1 MMSALLLGGRMNV
14 TLQEVEVKALTL
26 ERLHALIGPERT
38 QAFEATAAKARAA
51 LRGRTVWNINSTAT
65 GGGVAEMLQILLAYA
80 RGAGITTRWLVIQGD
95 ARFFEITKRL
105 HNNLY
110 GTPGDGGPLGPAER
124 FDYDATLE
132 RNARDVLDL
141 VRPGDIVI
149 LHDPQPAGLAET
161 VRGAGAHLVWRC
173 HIGVDTPNEYS
184 DRGWAFLRPHL
195 EGADGYVFSCR
206 HFAPSWIPTE
216 RLAVIAP
223 SIDPFSSKNVDLG
236 REIVIKLLR
245 FVGLLAHDGH
255 DSGADFVRR
264 NGSHARVTRK
274 VELHDTGPP
283 PPADVPLVVQIS
295 RWDALKD
302 MAGVLEGF
310 AARVADRTD
319 AHLVLAGPQASG
331 VADDPEAAEVLQ
343 ACLGLWSSLPSSLQR
358 RTHLASIPM
367 VDTDENAT
375 IINALQRHSTVV
387 VQKSLAEGF
396 GLTVAEAM
404 WKTRPVV
411 ATAIGGITDQI
422 VQGETGWLLDDGRDL
437 DQYANAVFTLLSDP
451 AQRSR
456 MGENARRRALE
467 HFLGDRHLEQ
477 WAELF
482 ARFDGSG

>member
-1 MMSALLLGGRMNV
+1 M
-14 TLQEVEVKALTL
+14 TLREVEVKPLAL

-38 QAFEATAAKARAA
+38 RSFEATAANARAA
-51 LRGRTVWNINSTAT
+51 LRGRTIWNINSTAT

-95 ARFFEITKRL
+95 PRFFEITKRL

-110 GTPGDGGPLGPAER
+110 GAPGDGGPLGPDER
-124 FDYDATLE
+124 LDYETTLE
-132 RNARDVLDL
+132 RNAADVLDL
-141 VRPGDIVI
+141 VQPSDIVI
-149 LHDPQPAGLAET
+149 VHDPQPAGLAAT
-161 VRGAGAHLVWRC
+161 VRRTGAHFVWRC

-184 DRGWAFLRPHL
+184 DRGWAFLRPYL
-195 EGADGYVFSCR
+195 ERADGYVFSCR
-206 HFAPSWIPTE
+206 HFAPSWIPDE

-223 SIDPFSSKNVDLG
+223 SIDPFSSKNVELERDG
-236 REIVIKLLR
+236 VIRLLR
-245 FVGLLAHDGH
+245 YVGLLADDGL
-255 DSGADFVRR
+255 DSGATFVRR

-283 PPADVPLVVQIS
+283 PPLDAPLVVQIS

-310 AARVADRTD
+310 AARVAERTD
-319 AHLVLAGPQASG
+319 AHLILAGPQASG
-331 VADDPEAAEVLQ
+331 VADDPEAAEVLR
-343 ACLGLWSSLPSSLQR
+343 ACLALWSSLPRSMQR

-375 IINALQRHSTVV
+375 VVNALQRHATVV

-422 VQGETGWLLDDGRDL
+422 VPGETGWLLDDGYDL
-437 DQYANAVFTLLSDP
+437 DQYANAVFTLLADP
-451 AQRSR
+451 ARRSR
-456 MGENARRRALE
+456 MGENARQRALE
-467 HFLGDRHLEQ
+467 LFLGDRHLEQ
-477 WAELF
+477 WAQLF
-482 ARFDGSG
+482 ARLDGSG